1 MSKPKLEW
9 SNKSDDADLRAAL
22 KYLSL
27 LAPAVEAQAMVQSL
41 RHAKPVD
48 HAAKDLLRAAGL
60 PLLPREEP
68 HVDEDLKRIE
78 KGKPLAPVLAV
89 RGARYHP
96 DCRSSSRTGITG
108 FALSAISTKA
118 RPFPAGL

>member
-78 KGKPLAPVLAV
+78 KGKPLRPSLPSA
-89 RGARYHP
+89 ARYHP